1 MGYFGRGLDLSVGQA
16 AVAVG
21 CGGVMLL
28 TISLLVVAAVGGD
41 DVDALAVC
49 TSPDGFTR
57 VDDSQC
63 GDYGDD
69 GGIIYAGG
77 YHYMIF
83 DSRTYRGDIPAVGQ
97 KMPVGNPAGY
107 VRTYKVAGT
116 GKVVGTK
123 TPAAGGKP
131 STISRGGFGVPAGVK
146 AGTSGG
152 TSGGS

>member
-1 MGYFGRGLDLSVGQA
+1 MGYYGRSPGLSVGEAA
-16 AVAVG
+16 AVSVLGLGALAVVIG
-21 CGGVMLL
+21 
-28 TISLLVVAAVGGD
+28 IIAVATGEVAGD
-41 DVDALAVC
+41 EADALAVC

-69 GGIIYAGG
+69 GGVIFAGG

-83 DSRTYRGDIPAVGQ
+83 DTRTYRGDIPAVGQ

-107 VRTYKVAGT
+107 VRTYRVADT
-116 GKVVGTK
+116 GKTVGTK
-123 TPAAGGKP
+123 VPATGGKT
-131 STISRGGFGVPAGVK
+131 STISRGGFGVKAGAS

-152 TSGGS
+152 S

>member
-1 MGYFGRGLDLSVGQA
+1 MGYYGRDPGLSVGQA
-16 AVAVG
+16 AIAIGCAGALLITVGLFITDAVNVDG
-21 CGGVMLL
+21 
-28 TISLLVVAAVGGD
+28 A
-41 DVDALAVC
+41 DALAVC

-69 GGIIYAGG
+69 GGVIYAGG
-77 YHYMIF
+77 FHYMIF

-97 KMPVGNPAGY
+97 KMPVGFPTGY
-107 VRTYKVAGT
+107 VRTYKVADT

-123 TPAAGGKP
+123 VPATGGKT

-152 TSGGS
+152 S